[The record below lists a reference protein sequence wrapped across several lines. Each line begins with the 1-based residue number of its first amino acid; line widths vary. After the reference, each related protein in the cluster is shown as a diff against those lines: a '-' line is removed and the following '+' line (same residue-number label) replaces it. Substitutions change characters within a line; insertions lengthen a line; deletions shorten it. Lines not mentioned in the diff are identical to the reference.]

1 MLYKLRYRFFDLQY
15 FCRLRYKF
23 FDNQYFQKL
32 RLHTNSMSASNWR
45 KFPLKCLTSKACKKF
60 CGNNEQP
67 DKGFAKGQFKSE
79 MVKERKAEKGPFE
92 GHHVQRYHRSTGHRR
107 LRNLVHGINWSW
119 YQRWGGKEVTCSLS
133 AACLRVAH
141 LAACPLSKFSQ
152 IFILEMHMLWSSR
165 HLRQKSCKS
174 RFLEQNSELSPQAF
188 IAFENKKIHK
198 NSQKSSPIDKN
209 PH

>member
-1 MLYKLRYRFFDLQY
+1 
-15 FCRLRYKF
+15 
-23 FDNQYFQKL
+23 
-32 RLHTNSMSASNWR
+32 
-45 KFPLKCLTSKACKKF
+45 
-60 CGNNEQP
+60 
-67 DKGFAKGQFKSE
+67 
-79 MVKERKAEKGPFE
+79 MVEERIAEKGPFE

-165 HLRQKSCKS
+165 HLRQKCRKS
-174 RFLEQNSELSPQAF
+174 RFLEQNSELNLYSLWKQKNPQKF
-188 IAFENKKIHK
+188 SKILT
-198 NSQKSSPIDKN
+198 NWQKSSLAAKGRPLTLPPPFLEN
-209 PH
+209 YVANL